1 MPQPTPFPESLSPR
15 WMPMMIISG
24 KDLMH
29 IETGHFPLLLLTQH
43 RAGVHRI
50 RMVVTAWRTRK
61 HFTNMTTCLVIHQSF
76 SRAYSAHSRRC
87 ATRSLNFS
95 LTVLPLLAILSAG
108 SQTGSGDS
116 SQRNRRRVPVAERR
130 EMGNRHITKGGL
142 RPVLTGMCHLRSN
155 ARRHGC
161 TLFTLSWCLTSLIL
175 RRLPQEMY
183 PGTLI

>member
-1 MPQPTPFPESLSPR
+1 MT
-15 WMPMMIISG
+15 IIGG

-43 RAGVHRI
+43 RAGVHQI
-50 RMVVTAWRTRK
+50 RMVVTAWTTRK
-61 HFTNMTTCLVIHQSF
+61 RFTNTTTCLVIHQSF
-76 SRAYSAHSRRC
+76 SQAYSAHNLQC

-108 SQTGSGDS
+108 SRTGSGDS
-116 SQRNRRRVPVAERR
+116 SQRNRRRVPVVGRR
-130 EMGNRHITKGGL
+130 EMGNPRITKGGL
-142 RPVLTGMCHLRSN
+142 RPVLTGMYHLRSN

-161 TLFTLSWCLTSLIL
+161 ILFTLSWSLTSQIL
-175 RRLPQEMY
+175 RLLPQEMF